1 LTAPLYKA
9 NQSVSMG
16 KSSKSI
22 TEVAGVYASGI
33 AAGIKANGKRDLA
46 FVFVPQACGSAGVF
60 TQSAFAAPPV
70 QLSRQILRKGTIK
83 AVVLNAGN
91 ANAGTGKLGLRDAR
105 ETAKITAQLLGISPS
120 EVAVASTGV
129 IGRPLPMERVRVGLK
144 QLLAKP
150 LVRRG
155 REAATAVMTTDLTR
169 KEVYLTGLVGGKR
182 ISVAGFAKGS
192 GMIAP
197 NMATTLGV
205 IATDAKISSVL
216 LSKLLRDAADASFN
230 MLSVDTD
237 TSTNDTLLAF
247 ATGQNG
253 PRITSKRHQQELLEL
268 LTLACVDLARSIAAD
283 GEGATKL
290 IEVTV
295 AGARSLRDARCIA
308 KNIISSPLVKTAIH
322 GADPNWG
329 RVLAAAGKD
338 PSARVEPQKIDLT
351 FAGVSVM
358 RRGEIVRHNRNRIH
372 KLMLG
377 KEVRIHLNL
386 NIGKASAK
394 AWGCDL
400 TRGYVDINVSYS

>member
-1 LTAPLYKA
+1 
-9 NQSVSMG
+9 MG

-33 AAGIKANGKRDLA
+33 AAGIKANGKKDLA

-144 QLLAKP
+144 HLLAKP

-351 FAGVSVM
+351 FAGVPVM

>member
-1 LTAPLYKA
+1 MTAPLYKA

>member
-1 LTAPLYKA
+1 
-9 NQSVSMG
+9 MG

>member
-1 LTAPLYKA
+1 
-9 NQSVSMG
+9 
-16 KSSKSI
+16 
-22 TEVAGVYASGI
+22 
-33 AAGIKANGKRDLA
+33 
-46 FVFVPQACGSAGVF
+46 
-60 TQSAFAAPPV
+60 
-70 QLSRQILRKGTIK
+70 
-83 AVVLNAGN
+83 
-91 ANAGTGKLGLRDAR
+91 
-105 ETAKITAQLLGISPS
+105 
-120 EVAVASTGV
+120 
-129 IGRPLPMERVRVGLK
+129 MERVRVGLK

-400 TRGYVDINVSYS
+400 TRGYVDINLSYS

>member
-1 LTAPLYKA
+1 
-9 NQSVSMG
+9 
-16 KSSKSI
+16 
-22 TEVAGVYASGI
+22 
-33 AAGIKANGKRDLA
+33 
-46 FVFVPQACGSAGVF
+46 
-60 TQSAFAAPPV
+60 
-70 QLSRQILRKGTIK
+70 
-83 AVVLNAGN
+83 
-91 ANAGTGKLGLRDAR
+91 
-105 ETAKITAQLLGISPS
+105 
-120 EVAVASTGV
+120 
-129 IGRPLPMERVRVGLK
+129 
-144 QLLAKP
+144 
-150 LVRRG
+150 
-155 REAATAVMTTDLTR
+155 
-169 KEVYLTGLVGGKR
+169 
-182 ISVAGFAKGS
+182 
-192 GMIAP
+192 
-197 NMATTLGV
+197 
-205 IATDAKISSVL
+205 
-216 LSKLLRDAADASFN
+216 